1 MIRRGLRTR
10 LPAVFVALCF
20 AVLEALI
27 SSRDP
32 LGALS
37 AFFLAPLSDPWRTAS
52 LLGAMAPLLVAG
64 LGAAVSFRAGI
75 FNLGGEGQAALG
87 FFVGSLFLTRL
98 ASLPPAL
105 ALVLAFSLSALA
117 GAAIASVSAL
127 AERKLGA
134 SVLLTTFIL
143 SQALVIA
150 VDWAVAGPF
159 RDPASNLLG
168 MAPLPAAYLL
178 PRPFGALPLGMGPFL
193 ALGIALAMI
202 WLLRASRPGFELE
215 LFGRSRDF
223 ARAQGLDPLL
233 YFWPLALSGALSGMA
248 GLLATVGA
256 SGQAVQGMTA
266 GLGWNG
272 LAVSLVAGTDPLLSI
287 PSALFFA
294 WLSEGAKAASILSD
308 LPTATASVIT
318 ALIVLLV
325 TARTYGPGSKKLR
338 ETITALRKGAES

>member
-10 LPAVFVALCF
+10 LPAVLVALCF
-20 AVLEALI
+20 AVLEAFL

-32 LGALS
+32 LGALA
-37 AFFLAPLSDPWRTAS
+37 AFFLAPLSDPWRIAS

-87 FFVGSLFLTRL
+87 FFVGSLFLSHL
-98 ASLPPAL
+98 GQLPAFPAL
-105 ALVLAFSLSALA
+105 VAAFALSALA
-117 GAAIASVSAL
+117 GTAIASISAI

-134 SVLLTTFIL
+134 SVLLTSFLL

-168 MAPLPAAYLL
+168 MVPLPSAYLL
-178 PRPFGALPLGMGPFL
+178 PRSLGALPIGLGSFL
-193 ALGIALAMI
+193 ALGVALAMI

-223 ARAQGLDPLL
+223 AKAQGLDPLL

-272 LAVSLVAGTDPLLSI
+272 LAVSLVAGTDPLLVI

-294 WLSEGAKAASILSD
+294 WLAEGAKAASILSD
-308 LPTATASVIT
+308 LPTATASVMT

-325 TARTYGPGSKKLR
+325 TARTYGPVPKKLR
-338 ETITALRKGAES
+338 ETINATGKGGAR